1 MSVSNFSDFSFADH
15 SHAGRL
21 RTRFT
26 ELMGSWESLTHGRGS
41 SEDLAYSLTAA
52 DDADVLDFLQHLGAM
67 QRQLGAAVA
76 VVANEVAVRSDVT
89 RGEEAL
95 ARQHGCRDASDLLA
109 ETLRTEKRVADAY
122 VRVGKDVVGR
132 QRFNGGRDEPQ
143 AQHVAT
149 ALQAGE
155 IGLTHANEIVKL
167 RRRMAPRVLDEELVE
182 GEREIVEVAKT
193 GMRLPDFRKVEA
205 RLEAQLD
212 PDGLEPSFRK
222 QRRERSVKMHTDP
235 DTGMLHVKA
244 KLDPEAGMY
253 VSKFFESYTT
263 NALRTSR
270 GHNVKGD
277 PELPTDGEVAGST
290 VMFRPTGDGGEPV
303 SVDEGSAPVAVE
315 QDTRSIAQM
324 QADALVEACK
334 HLLGCAQDEVPGVTT
349 TVLIRMH
356 AVGLQDRLTGKGEA
370 AEAEGGAML
379 DAATLRRRAAAAN
392 VIPVVLGG
400 DSEVLDLGREHRHFS
415 RAQRLALVERDGG
428 CAFCGLPPGMT
439 EAHHI
444 DWWKAHDGTTDLDNG
459 ILLCTSCHHRVHE
472 GWGVRITHEPGPPEQ
487 VAREKSR
494 GGGTVWFIPPEHLDW
509 TQEPRLGGRKRF
521 DIGYRLE
528 HPPTPLP
535 ETVGRGW

>member
-1 MSVSNFSDFSFADH
+1 MSVTTFSDYLRADR

-26 ELMGSWESLTHGRGS
+26 ELLGSWESLTHGRGS
-41 SEDLAYSLTAA
+41 SEDLAFSLNGA

-89 RGEEAL
+89 RGEDAL
-95 ARQHGCRDASDLLA
+95 ARRHGCRDAGDLIA
-109 ETLRTEKRVADAY
+109 EVLRTEKRDADAY
-122 VRVGKDVVGR
+122 VRIGKDVVG
-132 QRFNGGRDEPQ
+132 QDHWTGDEYVPR
-143 AQHVAT
+143 AQHVAV
-149 ALQAGE
+149 ALQEGE
-155 IGLTHANEIVKL
+155 LGIAHANEIVKL
-167 RRRMAPRVLDEELVE
+167 RHRMAPRVLEDDLAA

-222 QRRERSVKMHTDP
+222 QRRERSVKISTDV

-244 KLDPEAGMY
+244 KLDPESGMY
-253 VSKFFESYTT
+253 VTKFFESYTT

-290 VMFRPTGDGGEPV
+290 VFFRPSDDGVE
-303 SVDEGSAPVAVE
+303 PVAVD
-315 QDTRSIAQM
+315 QDTRSIPQM

-356 AVGLQDRLTGKGEA
+356 ADGLHEHLIGQGEA
-370 AEAEGGAML
+370 AESEGGAML

-392 VIPVVLGG
+392 IIPVVLGG

-444 DWWKAHDGTTDLDNG
+444 EWWKAHDGTTDLDNG

-472 GWGVRITHEPGPPEQ
+472 GWGVRITHEPGPPEH

-535 ETVGRGW
+535 EVRGRGW